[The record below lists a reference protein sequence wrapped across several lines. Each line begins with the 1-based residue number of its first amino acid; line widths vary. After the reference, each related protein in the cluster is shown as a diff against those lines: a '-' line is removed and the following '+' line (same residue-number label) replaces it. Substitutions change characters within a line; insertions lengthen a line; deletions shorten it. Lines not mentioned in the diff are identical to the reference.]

1 MVALIKSSS
10 LLLLEI
16 PLDLQTT
23 FLKKKKW
30 KLQEA
35 EFSSR
40 DQGYWK

>member
-23 FLKKKKW
+23 FLKKKM